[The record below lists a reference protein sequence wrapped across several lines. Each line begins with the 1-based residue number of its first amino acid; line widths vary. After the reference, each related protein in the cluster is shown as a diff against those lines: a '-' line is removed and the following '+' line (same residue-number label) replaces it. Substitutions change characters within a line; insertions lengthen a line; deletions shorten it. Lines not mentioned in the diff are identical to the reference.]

1 VKRWWLVLALLLSLG
16 VNLGILGA
24 VAAHRWASAPAKATE
39 HAAEK
44 APERA
49 PRPAPRPAPEKAPEP
64 APEKPP
70 EKPPEKAP
78 EKTPERPAAPPKP
91 AQPAPA
97 APLPDLGNGP
107 QRVGR
112 LADRLGLEGEPRR
125 RFIALQQRFFTET
138 VRLRTE
144 QAEIHREIR
153 RALVAADPD
162 SARIDALLE
171 ESARVFL
178 DLEKAMVTNV
188 AATRQLLDADQE
200 KEFLLFV
207 ARQRPAGP
215 RPGRRQQPQLRDGRG
230 QGELPPRWAPRGG
243 RPRRPRWRE
252 RRLPPI

>member
-1 VKRWWLVLALLLSLG
+1 VKRWWLALALLLSLG
-16 VNLGILGA
+16 VNLGILGT
-24 VAAHRWASAPAKATE
+24 VAAHRWATAPAKPTRQ
-39 HAAEK
+39 AAEK
-44 APERA
+44 APEKA
-49 PRPAPRPAPEKAPEP
+49 PQPAPEKAPEQ

-78 EKTPERPAAPPKP
+78 EKTPERSPTPPKP
-91 AQPAPA
+91 ARPEPA

-125 RFIALQQRFFTET
+125 RFIVLQQRFFTET
-138 VRLRTE
+138 LRLRTE

-153 RALVAADPD
+153 HALVAADPD
-162 SARIDALLE
+162 SARIDALLQ

-200 KEFLLFV
+200 REFLLFV

-215 RPGRRQQPQLRDGRG
+215 RPGRRQPPQLRDRD
-230 QGELPPRWAPRGG
+230 QGGLPPRWAPRDG